1 MIIDANTTV
10 KDGRLQRLITEKINT
25 TKNKYNTSFSTYIK
39 RASKIRLINAPRVD
53 LLARQAAA
61 EFFFSDAAA
70 VGVVAGEADAGLVHR
85 RRRTVEHA
93 PAQGALLV
101 DVVVLIVVLAL
112 ERGDACRVRW
122 RGRICLLS
130 GSRTNRPYQA
140 KSEDFK

>member
-1 MIIDANTTV
+1 MPQKTNTIQALV
-10 KDGRLQRLITEKINT
+10 HI
-25 TKNKYNTSFSTYIK
+25 
-39 RASKIRLINAPRVD
+39 SKGQAKVRLINAPRVD

-61 EFFFSDAAA
+61 EFLFSDAAA
-70 VGVVAGEADAGLVHR
+70 VGVVAGEADAGLVRR

-112 ERGDACRVRW
+112 ERGDARRVRW

-130 GSRTNRPYQA
+130 GSRTMNEPA
-140 KSEDFK
+140 VPS